1 MTTRTKHVVVWKRMT
16 NSLLNFISSYR
27 RSISAL
33 SVSNS
38 LPKSEVENALIDSFG
53 RKHTYLRISLTE
65 RCNLRCVYCMP
76 ADGIK
81 NLTSK
86 PNLMTLEERIRL
98 IDIFARLGVKKLR
111 LTGGEPTISNQL
123 IEIIKHART
132 THNGAIKSV
141 GMTTNGL
148 VLSDKL
154 DSLIEAGLTSVNIS
168 LDTLNE
174 KKFASITRRDGK
186 GMYKV
191 LASVFK
197 TVAAKLPVKI
207 NCVLM
212 RNTNDEEIA
221 DFINLTKANV
231 DVRFI
236 ELMPFDGNEW
246 DARNFISYMEV
257 IDRLKNEKGI
267 ELVRNLRCDHF
278 NKTDPSNSNSLK
290 DEVDPNDTT
299 KWYRVSPD
307 HEGRVGFITSMSS
320 HFCGGCNR
328 LRVTADGKLKV
339 CLFGDESLSLLKC
352 MREGMSDEEIVQQ
365 IGAAV
370 LQKKA
375 VLGGHGNMQQLAR
388 SSTSNRPMILI
399 GG

>member
-1 MTTRTKHVVVWKRMT
+1 
-16 NSLLNFISSYR
+16 
-27 RSISAL
+27 
-33 SVSNS
+33 
-38 LPKSEVENALIDSFG
+38 
-53 RKHTYLRISLTE
+53 
-65 RCNLRCVYCMP
+65 
-76 ADGIK
+76 
-81 NLTSK
+81 
-86 PNLMTLEERIRL
+86 MTLEERIRL

-375 VLGGHGNMQQLAR
+375 VLEAMETCNSWRDPVQAIAL
-388 SSTSNRPMILI
+388 
-399 GG
+399 